1 MMPELGKY
9 ASEVY
14 AAYGATAILLAILIA
29 MTLRKSRRVHD
40 ALTQVE
46 QRREAIKKAENN
58 G

>member
-9 ASEVY
+9 AGEVY
-14 AAYGATAILLAILIA
+14 AAYAATAFLLAVLIG

-40 ALTQVE
+40 ALTEVE
-46 QRREAIKKAENN
+46 QRREAIKKAEKN